1 MRCRE
6 RNERRSGLSVIEML
20 VVISI
25 LGLLLALVLPAVQ
38 AARESSRRTNC
49 ANNLRQVGVG
59 MLHFEQTNSRLPSG
73 GEGTDYTVT
82 PPATVFELPSTF
94 THVVTYLEEAYLTA
108 QINPRF
114 AYNDAAWP
122 ENQLAAKTVV
132 PSFLCPSSAMR
143 QADPNGYGTTD
154 YMPTVFTDIDPQTG
168 TRNPLK
174 RANGAL
180 MLGGT
185 PVAKIVDGMSRTI
198 AIAEDAGR
206 NWEGYSPNMAS
217 PYPDPIFSGASAPIW
232 GGSSQMSYAQW
243 CQAQQIVSG
252 GLPAGELP
260 TPSGHRAMNRW
271 AEPACAGGVSG
282 QANSTA
288 QNLLPPINGNSVPLG
303 GPPDCSWSRLNCGP
317 NEEIWSW
324 HPAGSSVLMCDG
336 SVTFIRQQIDP
347 RVLRKLVTAEER
359 LPYEDGDVPE

>member
-1 MRCRE
+1 MIDLKHRQDRTGI
-6 RNERRSGLSVIEML
+6 SLIELL

-25 LGLLLALVLPAVQ
+25 VGLLLALVLPAVQ

-59 MLHFEQTNSRLPSG
+59 MLHFEQANNRLPPG
-73 GEGTDYTVT
+73 GEGTDNSVN
-82 PPATVFELPSTF
+82 PPATVFELQSTF
-94 THVVTYLEEAYLTA
+94 THVVTYLEESYLAA
-108 QINPRF
+108 QLNPAF

-122 ENQLAAKTVV
+122 GNQWAAKTVV
-132 PSFLCPSSAMR
+132 PNFLCPSSAMR
-143 QADPNGYGTTD
+143 QADPDGYGMTD

-168 TRNPLK
+168 VRNPLK

-180 MLGGT
+180 QLGGT

-198 AIAEDAGR
+198 AIAEDANR
-206 NWEGYSPNMAS
+206 NWEGDSPNMVS
-217 PYPDPIFSGASAPIW
+217 PYPDPIFSGASATLW
-232 GGSSQMSYAQW
+232 NGSGQVTYAQW
-243 CQAQQIVSG
+243 CLAHSVVSG
-252 GLPAGELP
+252 GLPAGESP

-271 AEPACAGGVSG
+271 AEPASAGGVSG

-303 GPPDCSWSRLNCGP
+303 GPPNCPWNQPNCGP
-317 NEEIWSW
+317 NEELWSW
-324 HPAGSSVLMCDG
+324 HPLGATVLMCDG
-336 SVTFIRQQIDP
+336 SVAFIHQRIDP

-359 LPYEDGDVPE
+359 MPYDDGDVPQ